1 MAAAAV
7 GSDWTTYIVVYAAII
22 GVFYFLWIRP
32 QQAQRKK
39 MAALQGGLSV
49 GDRVMTAGGMLG
61 VVSSIDDDAV
71 GVEIA
76 DGVIVQFTRRGI
88 IERIVDEA
96 HTPDEA
102 STSDE

>member
-22 GVFYFLWIRP
+22 AVFYFFWIRP

-39 MAALQGGLSV
+39 MAELQSALAV
-49 GDRVMTAGGMLG
+49 GDRVMTAGGMMG
-61 VVSSIDDDAV
+61 VVASIDDEVV

-76 DGVIVQFTRRGI
+76 DGVVVRFTRRGV

-96 HTPDEA
+96 SA
-102 STSDE
+102 SDE